1 MLQRTILR
9 QRRAVFSSINRASV
23 PSSPLRQPSP
33 FQQLALKQSYFRF
46 TPRSYSTENGAKQ
59 EDAKKENGE
68 GAEKAESPEDAIKR
82 ELEAKNK
89 EVVELKVC
97 RSYRTSS
104 VLRTDKV
111 FV

>member
-23 PSSPLRQPSP
+23 PSSALRQTSP
-33 FQQLALKQSYFRF
+33 FQQLALKQSSFRF

-68 GAEKAESPEDAIKR
+68 GAESPEDAIKK

-89 EVVELKVC
+89 EVVDLKVN
-97 RSYRTSS
+97 RSY
-104 VLRTDKV
+104 
-111 FV
+111 